1 VSVRTQNIARFILS
15 PEVTSATDIDTIPL
29 INFIRQ
35 ANRSWRRQPIILNNN
50 PRTRFQRRDQR
61 FQNLDD
67 KLIGPV
73 MQRATKEVNISV
85 LDWLLLEEVMP
96 HECNL
101 GLYRLWDQLAVL
113 FLQLIPHL

>member
-1 VSVRTQNIARFILS
+1 MARFTFS
-15 PEVTSATDIDTIPL
+15 PEVTSATEIETIPL
-29 INFIRQ
+29 IDFIRQ

-50 PRTRFQRRDQR
+50 PRTRFQRRDQC

-73 MQRATKEVNISV
+73 MQRATKEVNVSV
-85 LDWLLLEEVMP
+85 LDWLLFEEIMP

-101 GLYRLWDQLAVL
+101 GLYRLWDQFAVL